1 MVAKETLPLDRM
13 NSVRLR
19 VEGLSKSFRSH
30 GAEVTA
36 LEGIHMEI
44 RDQEFATIL
53 GPSGCGKSTLLRIL
67 AGLSRPSAG
76 IATLDGRIIEGP
88 GKDRGMVFQ
97 NYTLFPWLTVMENI
111 QFGLRL
117 SGRQKSECEAVAQ
130 GFVQKIGLSGFERA
144 YPRSLSGG
152 MKQRVAIARALA
164 NDPNILLLDEPF
176 GALDTQTRSLMQE
189 LLLQIWEELHKTIL
203 FVTHD
208 VEEAVFLSDRIFV
221 MTARPGRIKA
231 VLEVPLSRPRDYQ
244 VKGSPEFLRI
254 KTEVSRLIREESIR
268 ALTSSMVEPRSQEG

>member
-1 MVAKETLPLDRM
+1 MS
-13 NSVRLR
+13 SVRLK

-30 GAEVTA
+30 GVEVTA
-36 LEGIHMEI
+36 LEGIQMEI
-44 RDQEFATIL
+44 QDQEFATIL

-67 AGLSRPSAG
+67 AGLSKPSSG
-76 IATLDGRIIEGP
+76 RATLDGKSIEGP

-117 SGRQKSECEAVAQ
+117 SGRERGERETIAR
-130 GFVQKIGLSGFERA
+130 GFVHKIGLSGFERA

-231 VLEVPLSRPRDYQ
+231 VLDVPLPRPRDYQ
-244 VKGSPEFLRI
+244 VKSSAEFLRI
-254 KTEVSRLIREESIR
+254 KSRVSNLIREESIR
-268 ALTSSMVEPRSQEG
+268 ALASGVMEPHSRED